1 MGEKTVLLTGFEPFH
16 GEEVNPSWEA
26 VRALPDEIGGWRVE
40 KLLLPTEFDTAAAL
54 ALQRAEEVSACAVI
68 STGEAGGR
76 AAVTPE
82 VVAINLQDASIPDNA
97 GKQPQDRP
105 VVPGGET
112 AYFSTLPVKRIV
124 KAVREAGLPCQLSYS
139 AGTYV
144 CNDVFY
150 RLLRRFAGT
159 GVPAGFIHVPFLPQQ
174 AKNGEFS
181 LPADQTAR
189 ALEAAVRALQEP

>member
-1 MGEKTVLLTGFEPFH
+1 MEQKVLLVTGFEPFH
-16 GEEVNPSWEA
+16 GQGVNPSWEA
-26 VRALPDEIGGWRVE
+26 ALRLPQTLGPWRLEALWLPVVFGKAGEMALARARELN
-40 KLLLPTEFDTAAAL
+40 AAAVL
-54 ALQRAEEVSACAVI
+54 ALGQS
-68 STGEAGGR
+68 GGR
-76 AAVTPE
+76 DALTPE